1 MPRAW
6 IALLAVALIS
16 CDLLPKS
23 ASKAPAGPLG
33 DVLRNAAALLAP
45 NADVKDP
52 RFEQFLAGL
61 DLKGAFGDQAGQIAD
76 QIREGRA
83 KTKPS
88 ATQASA
94 GRLASVRGVLGESIV
109 IDFAKTLASVLDEMT
124 KASGTHQFPELKPTS
139 HTSEGSDTI
148 TTSSTAETSSATST
162 GSRVTLTVVWTYR
175 EKTTS
180 KTNGEVILEISED
193 HTMVGAI
200 TVCPDFQGAV
210 GATLDVKGEFT
221 GLVKGRS
228 MTVGQSSGSVFTGYT
243 NDSATLTN
251 VHHVVQ
257 DHQTWSDATGDG
269 HYDMTLAMTSGA
281 DASGTFSQNV
291 DTGSATGDI
300 AASGAAALQRAIDGA
315 ALSFALN
322 AHSLDE
328 AYQAAQKL
336 WRNGRCV
343 MVAAPDYSAETPLE
357 VNDQSK
363 SQNDKAVDRASETKF
378 AVNLKHRFEG
388 AAPSAPVTASLSGQK
403 TLEPNS
409 LESGSGSLT
418 YKAPDEDDK
427 KATATLKT
435 TSKRGI
441 GTLVLDFHTAKEG
454 LTLTVTGTLKLERR
468 FIGTST
474 EVTDNVSVGPVE
486 FKKTFDNFWEGTG
499 TWSAQTRSVATVPG
513 STQTCTG
520 SQRGSITMRATVEER
535 GGKKVW
541 VVEPLD
547 GETSG
552 TATSSCEDNPDAD
565 AADQFLGSFQTW
577 VIPEEG
583 KTFAIHA
590 ATGNPALGASTAD
603 GTVTAKTKN

>member
-1 MPRAW
+1 VW
-6 IALLAVALIS
+6 TALLAVALIS
-16 CDLLPKS
+16 CDLLPKTT
-23 ASKAPAGPLG
+23 KAPTGPLG

-61 DLKGAFGDQAGQIAD
+61 DLKGAFGDQSSQILD
-76 QIREGRA
+76 QIREGRT
-83 KTKPS
+83 KTRPS
-88 ATQASA
+88 ATQAST
-94 GRLASVRGVLGESIV
+94 GRLASVRPVLGESIV

-139 HTSEGSDTI
+139 HTSEDSDNV

-162 GSRVTLTVVWTYR
+162 GSRVTLTVVWSYR

-180 KTNGEVILEISED
+180 KKTGEVVLEISED
-193 HTMVGAI
+193 RAMVGAI

-210 GATLDVKGEFT
+210 GATLDVKGEFK
-221 GLVKGRS
+221 GLIKGRS

-251 VHHVVQ
+251 VHHVIQ
-257 DHQTWSDATGDG
+257 DKQNWSDATGDG
-269 HYDMTLAMTSGA
+269 SYDMTLAMTSGA
-281 DASGTFSQNV
+281 DASGSFSQGG
-291 DTGSATGDI
+291 DLSSGTGDI
-300 AASGAAALQRAIDGA
+300 TFNGVAALQRAINGA

-328 AYQAAQKL
+328 AYQAAQRL

-343 MVAAPDYSAETPLE
+343 MVTAPDYSAQTPLE
-357 VNDQSK
+357 VNDQNK

-378 AVNLKHRFEG
+378 AVALKHRFEG
-388 AAPSAPVTASLSGQK
+388 AVPSAPVTASLSGQK
-403 TLEPNS
+403 TLEPNN
-409 LESGSGSLT
+409 LESGSGSLN

-454 LTLTVTGTLKLERR
+454 LILTISGTLKLERR

-474 EVTDNVSVGPVE
+474 EVTDTVSIGPVE

-499 TWSAQTRSVATVPG
+499 AWTAQTRSVASVPG

-520 SQRGSITMRATVEER
+520 SQRGTITMLATVEVR

-547 GETSG
+547 AEANG
-552 TATSSCEDNPDAD
+552 TATSSCQGEINVDAD
-565 AADQFLGSFQTW
+565 AAELFLGSFQTW

-583 KTFAIHA
+583 RTFAIHGES
-590 ATGNPALGASTAD
+590 GNPALGAATAD
-603 GTVTAKTKN
+603 GTVKATTKN